1 MRRRRRPR
9 IIGQRRSPCPLS
21 ADHTAINRLRLPE
34 IRWLVAIAKD
44 FIPRSP
50 VAVRAAHCVSVR
62 KRGKEVGSRVR
73 TQNCIVFV
81 CVFLTVCAAPGG
93 PAPCHSN
100 ALSFIQ
106 TSYQSEFASLYGH
119 RGLAGTPPACL
130 LSCTR
135 YSFPSVRRGQPSIKS
150 PIPIHTSSWG
160 PTACSL
166 PHSLSCCETLVA
178 SSGNLAVI
186 LPMRSCLFDND
197 FGRIRHIRHKSTFH
211 DIRIGIHGTLKSPR
225 RENTAGRA
233 PAERSPVGI
242 FFLHH
247 FVPVGLASLRRAS
260 GLFIG
265 CRRCL
270 LFTLIFK
277 QPIKVHVLVRHI
289 VIR

>member
-1 MRRRRRPR
+1 MAIVFFGLYYGSNRVA
-9 IIGQRRSPCPLS
+9 ISSSCLCAFSSLS
-21 ADHTAINRLRLPE
+21 APHLADLHLATQMPYHSFKPPIS
-34 IRWLVAIAKD
+34 VA
-44 FIPRSP
+44 
-50 VAVRAAHCVSVR
+50 
-62 KRGKEVGSRVR
+62 
-73 TQNCIVFV
+73 
-81 CVFLTVCAAPGG
+81 
-93 PAPCHSN
+93 
-100 ALSFIQ
+100 
-106 TSYQSEFASLYGH
+106 EFASLYGH